1 MSTGPGA
8 ASRPPSAAGSSVL
21 TRRMLNKVP
30 RVTVFFWLIKV
41 LCTTVGQ
48 TAAEEVED
56 TLRFGLAGSVKVSA
70 SVLAVLLLVQFRLD
84 RYVPVAYWLAVL
96 AISVFTPLVAE
107 LLTESAGIPAG
118 AVAALFAAG
127 FGIVC
132 AAWWAV
138 ERTLALDT
146 IVTTRREAFHWA
158 AVVFAF
164 AFGSAVGDVVVEHA
178 SIGYAVSIAVF
189 GTVLALI
196 ALARRLGAG
205 AVLTFWLAFVV
216 TGPLGAAVGDAIAR
230 DSEPHSGLGLGPVS
244 TSTIFVALILGLVG
258 YLSVTHRDQPPAEAR
273 A

>member
-1 MSTGPGA
+1 MSTSPGA
-8 ASRPPSAAGSSVL
+8 AAHPPSPAGSSVL

-30 RVTVFFWLIKV
+30 RVTVYFWLIKV

-48 TAAEEVED
+48 TAAEYVED

-84 RYVPVAYWLAVL
+84 RYVPLAYWLVVV
-96 AISVFTPLVAE
+96 AIGVFAPLLAE

-127 FGIVC
+127 LGVVC

-138 ERTLALDT
+138 ERTMALDT
-146 IVTTRREAFHWA
+146 IVTSRREAFFWA

-164 AFGSAVGDVVVEHA
+164 AIGSAVGDAVVEHA
-178 SIGYAVSIAVF
+178 GVGYAVSIAVF
-189 GTVLALI
+189 GTALALI
-196 ALARRLGAG
+196 ALARGRGAG

-230 DSEPHSGLGLGPVS
+230 DSEPHSGLGLGAVS
-244 TSTIFVALILGLVG
+244 TSAIFVAVILGLVG
-258 YLSVTHRDQPPAEAR
+258 YLTVTDRDRPPARVR